1 MKKCIGQDI
10 GVGSMLLSQHINV
23 FTSLEAPRVPSFRDF
38 KLSFSL
44 QAWLINSLAI
54 DNEGENEVTQLC
66 PTLCD
71 PIDYIAYQV
80 PPFMGF
86 SSQEYWSELPFLSPG
101 ALPNTRSPTL

>member
-44 QAWLINSLAI
+44 QA
-54 DNEGENEVTQLC
+54 
-66 PTLCD
+66 
-71 PIDYIAYQV
+71 
-80 PPFMGF
+80 
-86 SSQEYWSELPFLSPG
+86 
-101 ALPNTRSPTL
+101 